1 MPLLAVYADVQAA
14 YGCGAGKKET
24 ASLCLKGMRMES
36 QVVQRDQNA
45 TDEMVSQLHGGIH
58 RRGAGITQVWCC
70 ALSAVCSR
78 CLRPAATFQGCTGT
92 VMQPVCWEIALSSDS
107 VSLYLSLL

>member
-45 TDEMVSQLHGGIH
+45 TDEIVSQLHGGIH
-58 RRGAGITQVWCC
+58 RRGAGITQVQPFCFC
-70 ALSAVCSR
+70 FAVC
-78 CLRPAATFQGCTGT
+78 C
-92 VMQPVCWEIALSSDS
+92 
-107 VSLYLSLL
+107 SLCSKLL

>member
-1 MPLLAVYADVQAA
+1 MQEVPLLAVYADAQAA

-58 RRGAGITQVWCC
+58 RRGAGITQVQRW
-70 ALSAVCSR
+70 ALAVMCPRSCHSA
-78 CLRPAATFQGCTGT
+78 AASLLSLSTNT
-92 VMQPVCWEIALSSDS
+92 VMLSTCA
-107 VSLYLSLL
+107 

>member
-1 MPLLAVYADVQAA
+1 LLGQLLTLDSLQDVPLLAVYADVQAT

-24 ASLCLKGMRMES
+24 ASVCLKGMRMES

-58 RRGAGITQVWCC
+58 RRGAGITQVQSVALLPATFHGLWDAC
-70 ALSAVCSR
+70 ASAELAVCRARFLSR
-78 CLRPAATFQGCTGT
+78 
-92 VMQPVCWEIALSSDS
+92 WI
-107 VSLYLSLL
+107 